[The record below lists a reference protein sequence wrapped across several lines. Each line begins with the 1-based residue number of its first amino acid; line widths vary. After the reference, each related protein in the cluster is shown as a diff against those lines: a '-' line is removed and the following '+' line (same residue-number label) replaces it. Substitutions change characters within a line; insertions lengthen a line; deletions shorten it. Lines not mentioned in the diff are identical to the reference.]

1 MPRKLK
7 PSSPG
12 LDSPGMPM
20 AFNLESSNSSCPLTG
35 SRVLGMFSFASRI
48 IPSERFISSP
58 TCSALS
64 ATSLVVGLMACFSGL
79 LRRLIEAYLDSCSAK
94 SRAQLLL
101 TTHDV
106 ILMDQDILRRDEM
119 WVAERD
125 DLGAS
130 SLISFNE
137 YKDIRYDKDTR
148 KSYMQ
153 GRLGG
158 IPQIL
163 FSGSL
168 AVPHQR
174 KIATNG

>member
-1 MPRKLK
+1 M
-7 PSSPG
+7 S
-12 LDSPGMPM
+12 D
-20 AFNLESSNSSCPLTG
+20 G
-35 SRVLGMFSFASRI
+35 SRTNFEMQQESDGSKRVI
-48 IPSERFISSP
+48 
-58 TCSALS
+58 ALLP
-64 ATSLVVGLMACFSGL
+64 AFLDLTAKGCEKVYVIDEVDRSLHTILS
-79 LRRLIEAYLDSCSAK
+79 RRLLEAYLDSCSAK